1 MNNNSYAASLE
12 LSQCPE
18 DRAPETYIIQLN
30 RQVQYG
36 AIEGYYIPCGGAVIL
51 HHAKTHGH
59 RFNIGSERNPQ
70 KYESFKKAC
79 VSCVDLPYALLN
91 LRITPGYIEEMISRQ
106 YSAITIGRQTV

>member
-1 MNNNSYAASLE
+1 M
-12 LSQCPE
+12 SQCPE

-70 KYESFKKAC
+70 KYESFKKSLKKK
-79 VSCVDLPYALLN
+79 SCVDLAYALLN
-91 LRITPGYIEEMISRQ
+91 LTPGYIEEMISRQ
-106 YSAITIGRQTV
+106 YSAITIGRQIV